1 MCCCGEV
8 PFCELKARR
17 ILAMEEEEEEES
29 GASVVDVFELALGR
43 DVVMLCSESAE
54 SRLGAGAGVGVLFSG

>member
-8 PFCELKARR
+8 PFCGLKARR
-17 ILAMEEEEEEES
+17 ILAMEEEEEES